1 MAFKHGR
8 LAEITVA
15 TKALST
21 FCDTADIAVKVDT
34 VETSTFVPL
43 ASAPWKTFISGF
55 AGGQLTLAGKYDPTV
70 TTGPASVL
78 WAQIA
83 LNQAGTVTAVVFY
96 PAGNN
101 AAQGTSH
108 TFNALI
114 TDYQESSKIGDAV
127 LFSAT
132 LLVTGADTVAQL

>member
-8 LAEITVA
+8 LAEVTVA

-21 FCDTADIAVKVDT
+21 YCDTADINFKIDT
-34 VETSTFVPL
+34 ADTATFT
-43 ASAPWKTFISGF
+43 AAWKTYI
-55 AGGQLTLAGKYDPTV
+55 AGLAGATLTLSGDYDPTV
-70 TTGPASVL
+70 TTGPASVFV
-78 WAQIA
+78 AQFA

-101 AAQGTSH
+101 AGQGTSH
-108 TFNALI
+108 TFNALV
-114 TDYQESSKIGDAV
+114 TDYKEASKTNTAV
-127 LFSAT
+127 RFDCT

>member
-8 LAEITVA
+8 LSEITVN

-21 FCDTADIAVKVDT
+21 FCDTADLDIGIDT
-34 VETSTFVPL
+34 ADTTTFT
-43 ASAPWKTFISGF
+43 ATWKTAITGLAGGTVNISG
-55 AGGQLTLAGKYDPTV
+55 GYDPTV

-78 WAQIA
+78 TLLIGAA
-83 LNQAGTVTAVVFY
+83 PFAVIFY

-101 AAQGTSH
+101 AGQGTSH
-108 TFNALI
+108 TFNAIL
-114 TDYQESSKIGDAV
+114 TNYKESTKVSDNV

-132 LLVTGADTVAQL
+132 LLITGVDTIAQL

>member
-21 FCDTADIAVKVDT
+21 FCDTADISIKVDT
-34 VETSTFVPL
+34 ADTTAFTGS
-43 ASAPWKTFISGF
+43 WKTFI
-55 AGGQLTLAGKYDPTV
+55 AGLAGAAVTLAGDYDPTV

-78 WAQIA
+78 IAQIA
-83 LNQAGTVTAVVFY
+83 LNQAGTLTAVVLY

-101 AAQGTSH
+101 AGQGTSH
-108 TFNALI
+108 TFNAI
-114 TDYQESSKIGDAV
+114 VTDYKEASKTNTAV
-127 LFSAT
+127 RFDAT
-132 LLVTGADTVAQL
+132 LLVTGVDTVAVL

>member
-8 LAEITVA
+8 LAEITVN

-21 FCDTADIAVKVDT
+21 FCDTADLDIGVDT
-34 VETSTFVPL
+34 ADTTTFTL
-43 ASAPWKTFISGF
+43 TWKTAIAGLIGGNVSLSG
-55 AGGQLTLAGKYDPTV
+55 GYDPTV

-78 WAQIA
+78 TA
-83 LNQAGTVTAVVFY
+83 LLGAAPFAVIFY

-101 AAQGTSH
+101 AGQGTSH

-114 TDYQESSKIGDAV
+114 TSYKESSQVSDNV
-127 LFSAT
+127 LFSAN
-132 LLVTGADTVAQL
+132 LQITGVDTIAQL